1 MDVPGRGCR
10 VPSQDNAIRTN
21 GTCTPRTPEL
31 ADLRAPCGTAS
42 RNFYYSCCFRT
53 LRGSRPNPGGVSGKF
68 PGLGRDQPGRY
79 SRIRGSLRRDAT
91 RG

>member
-1 MDVPGRGCR
+1 VR
-10 VPSQDNAIRTN
+10 AEA
-21 GTCTPRTPEL
+21 PEL
-31 ADLRAPCGTAS
+31 ADLRAPCGIAS
-42 RNFYYSCCFRT
+42 RNFYYYSCCFRT
-53 LRGSRPNPGGVSGKF
+53 LRGSRPNPGGVWGKF